1 MNEDDS
7 NIVEIYSFKEN
18 IEHSSKLK
26 KLHRMLIDFKNEE
39 EQIIGKNVS
48 TKKSQQDNRT
58 YYMNSSFRNILSS

>member
-1 MNEDDS
+1 
-7 NIVEIYSFKEN
+7 
-18 IEHSSKLK
+18 
-26 KLHRMLIDFKNEE
+26 MLIDFKNEE